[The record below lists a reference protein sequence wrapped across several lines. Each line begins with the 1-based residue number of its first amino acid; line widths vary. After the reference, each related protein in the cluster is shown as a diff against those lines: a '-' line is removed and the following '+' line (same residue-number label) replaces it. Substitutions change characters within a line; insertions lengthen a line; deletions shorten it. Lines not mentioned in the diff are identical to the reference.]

1 MPTIKKLYNTMR
13 GRTGEYE
20 VNKAAEPDV
29 PIPDNKLA
37 QLPSSGE
44 RRRRKKS
51 KPTLKR
57 SKSAQLGG
65 RRRRTRKHRTRKHRT
80 RKY

>member
-1 MPTIKKLYNTMR
+1 MPTIKKLINTMR

-20 VNKAAEPDV
+20 VNKAAEPGV
-29 PIPDNKLA
+29 PIPDNKLT

-57 SKSAQLGG
+57 SQSVKFGG